1 MELYKYRKVC
11 KAWSEL
17 ITVVLIDKLT
27 SMITRI
33 KVNKKKS
40 SLLPNLFI
48 YYIIINFIL
57 YKF

>member
-33 KVNKKKS
+33 KVNKKK
-40 SLLPNLFI
+40 
-48 YYIIINFIL
+48 IIPSPFSFYIL
-57 YKF
+57 YNNYIYSL